1 MSNPLNLKTDPEIK
15 QMRLESL
22 TIFPRSINDNA
33 SGGQAHFVLPNK
45 GLSYLSADS
54 RIVIPCLA
62 ADPAYQFP
70 PNVGLWNLIQ
80 TATLSVNGTM
90 IIQID
95 NAGELYTTMGSYCC
109 TLNNNNNQIAGYLL

>member
-80 TATLSVNGTM
+80 TATLSVNGTV
-90 IIQID
+90 IVQVD
-95 NAGELYTTMGSYCC
+95 NAGELYATMGSP
-109 TLNNNNNQIAGYLL
+109 